1 MATGDI
7 RIGLNGEFYYGTT
20 GLTPTTEAA
29 NVDNVVLTISK
40 RTAERIKRKKKY
52 VTKKVTVTEATLT
65 FDIVD
70 EEGDAF
76 LAAITT
82 AAMADTSV
90 ALYALN
96 VAAASGGEGLNAD
109 WYITEFN
116 RNESNAE
123 MITYSVSAVLTDED
137 RDPAWE

>member
-20 GLTPTTEAA
+20 GSTPSTEAE

-40 RTAERIKRKKKY
+40 RTAERIKRKKRY

-109 WYITEFN
+109 WYITEFT
-116 RNESNAE
+116 RNESNPE
-123 MITYSVSAVLTDED
+123 IITYNVSAVLTDED
-137 RDPAWE
+137 RDPVWE

>member
-20 GLTPTTEAA
+20 GSTPATEAA

-82 AAMADTSV
+82 AAMADTAV

-137 RDPAWE
+137 RDPVWE

>member
-20 GLTPTTEAA
+20 GSTPAVEAT

-40 RTAERIKRKKKY
+40 RTAERIKRGKRY
-52 VTKKVTVTEATLT
+52 VTKKVTVTEATLK

-82 AAMADTSV
+82 AAMADTAV
-90 ALYALN
+90 AMYALN
-96 VAAASGGEGLNAD
+96 VAAASGGEGLDAD

-116 RNESNAE
+116 RNEANGE
-123 MITYSVSAVLTDED
+123 MIGYSVSAVLTDED
-137 RDPAWE
+137 RDPSWG